1 MNLCFQ
7 SKCKNVSRNLR
18 MYTTYVFSF
27 SYLRKSSS
35 KTYILY
41 YLHTS
46 ELPFKINL
54 RFSYFRSFYDTTR
67 NSRENLPLKF
77 LCIFWMCIQIQSINN
92 ISISDILKKIE
103 KQNNKE
109 NNKEYQ
115 KDFDIKN
122 YDYNSLLYKN
132 YWI

>member
-1 MNLCFQ
+1 
-7 SKCKNVSRNLR
+7 
-18 MYTTYVFSF
+18 
-27 SYLRKSSS
+27 
-35 KTYILY
+35 
-41 YLHTS
+41 
-46 ELPFKINL
+46 
-54 RFSYFRSFYDTTR
+54 
-67 NSRENLPLKF
+67 
-77 LCIFWMCIQIQSINN
+77 MCIQIQSINN

-132 YWI
+132 Y